1 MVNNTALAGALLQ
14 ADVPLVADDVCAVA
28 MGTVDPKTQV
38 CAGYTNGG
46 VDGCQGDRCVRRDF
60 SIARFG
66 VPHAAK
72 SGGTLWYILY

>member
-14 ADVPLVADDVCAVA
+14 ADVPLVADDVCAAA

-46 VDGCQGDRCVRRDF
+46 VDGCQGDRCERRE
-60 SIARFG
+60 SGMIVQSARELLG
-66 VPHAAK
+66 VSVLNWA
-72 SGGTLWYILY
+72 SQ